1 MCLAPLITGSLPF
14 CSALFRCKQT
24 KNIANDPRENFG
36 GVFFCGYT
44 LGAGFILSKGR
55 AAGPGKGKKQD
66 SKKLCSGPYLSG
78 CKSTARTKQPFG
90 AGQDNISTPPEHPL
104 YPAQPSP
111 SCRGRRREGQ
121 NDGVGFPR
129 RWMDSNIWFYGS
141 SHGLLTEEIKACLFL
156 AQDRHRFL
164 QLCVSRAQRS
174 FLTAA
179 FTTATPK
186 PHCPHC
192 PFWGKLSFRCQI
204 SFPY

>member
-24 KNIANDPRENFG
+24 KNIANDSRENFG

-111 SCRGRRREGQ
+111 APPAGAGGERVRMM
-121 NDGVGFPR
+121 VLGFPGGGWTR
-129 RWMDSNIWFYGS
+129 ISGSMVVHTVCSLKRSKHAYFWHRTDTDSFN
-141 SHGLLTEEIKACLFL
+141 
-156 AQDRHRFL
+156 
-164 QLCVSRAQRS
+164 CVSAEHREAS
-174 FLTAA
+174 
-179 FTTATPK
+179 
-186 PHCPHC
+186 
-192 PFWGKLSFRCQI
+192 
-204 SFPY
+204 